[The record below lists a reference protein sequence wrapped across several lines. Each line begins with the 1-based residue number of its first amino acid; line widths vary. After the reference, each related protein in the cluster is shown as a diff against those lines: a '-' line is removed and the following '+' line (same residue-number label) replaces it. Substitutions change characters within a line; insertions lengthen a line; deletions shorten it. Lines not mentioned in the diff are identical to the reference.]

1 MLNDSEIT
9 NKTINA
15 GRSGASWINYPQ
27 TLKYIHKKYNPDVY
41 VIQHTTPD
49 RGMLLFSANKDKYQR
64 ITRDHDIYENYI
76 QLWDNTQSYYHLT
89 VGMAEQF
96 LKNPQSDF
104 VNHMLNE
111 IKRKS
116 SLAPGNIIERVKYWY
131 EQERHHPLM
140 FEKFEETVD
149 YCDMY
154 VKRLG
159 KKIIHLF
166 WLDDSFVVNMNG
178 SITVLVSGGFN
189 FLTEYLKELLGFK
202 YTHANTL
209 QIIQKEFQKF
219 EITGKVEGPIL
230 DKKAK
235 LQYLNKYVKKYNL
248 NYKDTI
254 CVGDGA
260 NDIEMIKH
268 TGLGVSYYGKSAL
281 KKEADIH
288 FNNTNLL
295 GLLYAQGY
303 TDNDII
309 K

>member
-1 MLNDSEIT
+1 MKDYLLISNTNENKISNFYLDLVLSRIQKSTNEEVHFRGLSSGKAYEWGLASNKYDPKLEKIMSDFQSNYGIDCNFIKNTEKRKKKLLLADMDSTIIKEESLDELARQIGKEKEVSFIT
-9 NKTINA
+9 NEAMNGRIEFKKALEDRVAILKGNSTDILENLKKNININHGARELVKT
-15 GRSGASWINYPQ
+15 
-27 TLKYIHKKYNPDVY
+27 
-41 VIQHTTPD
+41 
-49 RGMLLFSANKDKYQR
+49 M
-64 ITRDHDIYENYI
+64 
-76 QLWDNTQSYYHLT
+76 
-89 VGMAEQF
+89 
-96 LKNPQSDF
+96 
-104 VNHMLNE
+104 
-111 IKRKS
+111 
-116 SLAPGNIIERVKYWY
+116 
-131 EQERHHPLM
+131 
-140 FEKFEETVD
+140 
-149 YCDMY
+149 
-154 VKRLG
+154 
-159 KKIIHLF
+159 
-166 WLDDSFVVNMNG
+166 NMNG
-178 SITVLVSGGFN
+178 SITVLVSGGFT

-202 YTHANTL
+202 HTHANKL

-248 NYKDTI
+248 NYRDTI

-268 TGLGVSYYGKSAL
+268 AGLGVSYYGKSAL
-281 KKEADIH
+281 KKEADLH

>member
-1 MLNDSEIT
+1 MKDYLLISNTNENKISNFYLDLVLSRIQKSTNEEVHFRELSSRKAYEWGLASNKYDPKLEKIMSDFQSNYGIDCNFIKNTEKRKKKLLLADMDSTIIKEESLDELARQIGKEKEVSFIT
-9 NKTINA
+9 NEAMNGRIEFKKALEDRVAILKGNSTDILENLKKKLNINDGARELVKT
-15 GRSGASWINYPQ
+15 
-27 TLKYIHKKYNPDVY
+27 
-41 VIQHTTPD
+41 
-49 RGMLLFSANKDKYQR
+49 M
-64 ITRDHDIYENYI
+64 
-76 QLWDNTQSYYHLT
+76 
-89 VGMAEQF
+89 
-96 LKNPQSDF
+96 
-104 VNHMLNE
+104 
-111 IKRKS
+111 
-116 SLAPGNIIERVKYWY
+116 NI
-131 EQERHHPLM
+131 
-140 FEKFEETVD
+140 
-149 YCDMY
+149 
-154 VKRLG
+154 
-159 KKIIHLF
+159 
-166 WLDDSFVVNMNG
+166 NG
-178 SITVLVSGGFN
+178 SITVLVSGGFT

-268 TGLGVSYYGKSAL
+268 AGLGVSYYGKSAL

-303 TDNDII
+303 TDDDII

>member
-1 MLNDSEIT
+1 MKDYLLISNTKENKISNFYLDLVSSHIQKSTNEQVHCRELSSRKAYEWGLSSNKYDSKLKKIMSDFQSNYGIDCNFIKTTEKRKKKLLIADMDSTIIKEESLDELARQIGKEKEVSFIT
-9 NKTINA
+9 NEAMNGRIEFKKALEDRVAILKGNSTDILENLKKNININDGARELVKT
-15 GRSGASWINYPQ
+15 
-27 TLKYIHKKYNPDVY
+27 
-41 VIQHTTPD
+41 
-49 RGMLLFSANKDKYQR
+49 M
-64 ITRDHDIYENYI
+64 
-76 QLWDNTQSYYHLT
+76 
-89 VGMAEQF
+89 
-96 LKNPQSDF
+96 
-104 VNHMLNE
+104 
-111 IKRKS
+111 
-116 SLAPGNIIERVKYWY
+116 
-131 EQERHHPLM
+131 
-140 FEKFEETVD
+140 
-149 YCDMY
+149 
-154 VKRLG
+154 
-159 KKIIHLF
+159 
-166 WLDDSFVVNMNG
+166 NMNG
-178 SITVLVSGGFN
+178 SITVLVSGGFT

-202 YTHANTL
+202 HTHANTL

-235 LQYLNKYVKKYNL
+235 LEYLNKYVKKYNL

-268 TGLGVSYYGKSAL
+268 AGLGVSYYGKSTL

-303 TDNDII
+303 TDSDII

>member
-1 MLNDSEIT
+1 MKDYLLISNTKENKISNFYLDLVSSHIQKSTNEQVHFRELSSRKAYEWGLPSNKYDSKLEKIMSDFQSNYGIDCNFIKTTEKRKKKLLIADMDSTIIKEESLDELARQIGKEKEVSFIT
-9 NKTINA
+9 NEAMNGRIEFKKALEDRVAILKGNSTDILENLKKNININDGARELVKT
-15 GRSGASWINYPQ
+15 
-27 TLKYIHKKYNPDVY
+27 
-41 VIQHTTPD
+41 
-49 RGMLLFSANKDKYQR
+49 M
-64 ITRDHDIYENYI
+64 
-76 QLWDNTQSYYHLT
+76 
-89 VGMAEQF
+89 
-96 LKNPQSDF
+96 
-104 VNHMLNE
+104 
-111 IKRKS
+111 
-116 SLAPGNIIERVKYWY
+116 
-131 EQERHHPLM
+131 
-140 FEKFEETVD
+140 
-149 YCDMY
+149 
-154 VKRLG
+154 
-159 KKIIHLF
+159 
-166 WLDDSFVVNMNG
+166 NMNG
-178 SITVLVSGGFN
+178 SITVLVSGGFT

-202 YTHANTL
+202 HTHANTL

-235 LQYLNKYVKKYNL
+235 LEYLNKYVKKYNL

-268 TGLGVSYYGKSAL
+268 AGLGVSYYGKSAL

-303 TDNDII
+303 TDSDII

>member
-1 MLNDSEIT
+1 MTHKLSFIFSSQRLQYILIVNFVFFCISSLQAQNTIVPNWKINPDKDLNPNTIWLREAKWGLFAHYMAHRPSAPIPEDMTPAKWNEKVNSFQVRAFADQLTELKAPYFFIT
-9 NKTINA
+9 NEAMNGRIEFKKALEDRVAILKGNSTDILENLKKNININH
-15 GRSGASWINYPQ
+15 GARELVQ
-27 TLKYIHKKYNPDVY
+27 T
-41 VIQHTTPD
+41 
-49 RGMLLFSANKDKYQR
+49 M
-64 ITRDHDIYENYI
+64 
-76 QLWDNTQSYYHLT
+76 
-89 VGMAEQF
+89 
-96 LKNPQSDF
+96 
-104 VNHMLNE
+104 
-111 IKRKS
+111 
-116 SLAPGNIIERVKYWY
+116 
-131 EQERHHPLM
+131 
-140 FEKFEETVD
+140 
-149 YCDMY
+149 
-154 VKRLG
+154 
-159 KKIIHLF
+159 
-166 WLDDSFVVNMNG
+166 NMNG
-178 SITVLVSGGFN
+178 SITVLVSGGFT

-202 YTHANTL
+202 HTHANTL

-235 LQYLNKYVKKYNL
+235 LEYLNKYVKKYNL

-268 TGLGVSYYGKSAL
+268 AGLGVSYYGKSAL